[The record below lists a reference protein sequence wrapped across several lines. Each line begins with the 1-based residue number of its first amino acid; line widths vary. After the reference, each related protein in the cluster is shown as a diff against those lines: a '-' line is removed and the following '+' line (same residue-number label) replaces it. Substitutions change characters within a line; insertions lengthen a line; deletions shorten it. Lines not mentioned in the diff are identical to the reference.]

1 MDFSK
6 YKPYLLDYLNKCG
19 CNVQLGVNRCFNP
32 KHDDHNPSCE
42 IFTDHFVCYSGSC
55 GIHGDI
61 YDAVQIVEG
70 IEGQQ
75 EQYKHLES
83 IYGGNDYTLTPLKKI
98 EKTKERELF
107 VPDEKSIE
115 KLDEYFKSHNARESQ
130 IKAFLKM
137 RAIISSHKEITS
149 YPEEILEKL
158 VTHFFY
164 WPGLATAKA
173 DGLTLDTLR
182 TAGIPQEKKETGIS
196 SWGHSG
202 IVLKLGTGYK
212 LYFYNEGVSE
222 KRGSKGCITFPMP
235 GTINDETESIILV
248 EGEIDAV
255 VCNAAGIQ
263 NVYSTGGTNGLTKPK
278 IQKHLLKENLKEII
292 ILYDNDIPGR
302 KAAGIVPFE
311 ANDKNKSSL
320 PKRLREAGYKGSIKI
335 ALLSDYKDPDEA
347 ILHGRLDL
355 VQKAIT
361 EAKEWTAKDIE
372 SAPIEHQGKMTLKD
386 MGALL
391 GKLPISELEESERQR
406 FISAAMNATSHSEQ
420 VKNMLLGWGAN
431 KDQVNKKHT
440 EDPYY
445 LYEMA
450 KAHELSY
457 YFQNKIKEATIS
469 KKVVEEY
476 FSGSKR
482 KPLFPIKYKVLDD
495 LTELKSFIFK
505 RSDDA
510 AAVLLEAVLSGRFI
524 YLQTEKEFYF
534 FNGLTWE
541 FTSAVADVAHN
552 ILEDVIKHY
561 LKSTDKEDTTKI
573 KALNT
578 ALTKIGEYKYCISVM
593 NALKEKDS
601 IFKKQ
606 VTFDGP
612 QIQETLTLQDGVM
625 DFSGKTIRYRNA
637 KPEEYRM
644 AKLPYTVD
652 QVRANKEPVNFLKFM
667 ASNFENKDT
676 LETLMYFLSL
686 IPSRRALFKV
696 GGIFTGITNTGKTTT
711 MKVIQECYTNMSRP
725 LPRSVI
731 MQKRYED
738 NGAPNP
744 YLARLEGSGVA
755 ISDETKRNDMLDGAM
770 WKQLT
775 GGGMLTARGMYAQP
789 RDFMPTAQI
798 VILTNFSP
806 KFDGKDQA
814 TIERMVI
821 VPFRIQH
828 KKGDKNT
835 VSEDDLFAGIR
846 PEYPSVVRL
855 FAEYY
860 IRLRQEYKD
869 KIPLSKECQAY
880 KDDYVQDQETD
891 LDKFVTDNI
900 DFVKDVNCYVPLK
913 DLYLRY
919 CQYNEIDVDE
929 FGKPTDRE
937 AWTQSKFTRYL
948 KNDYQEFHVKMV
960 KINGQAVRV
969 AINTKL
975 KELQITPK
983 TPVKTT
989 EKPAQKQLF
998 KPQKNINDT
1007 FDPDEENP
1015 FD

>member
-1 MDFSK
+1 MDFTK
-6 YKPYLLDYLNKCG
+6 YKPYLLDYLRKCG
-19 CNVQLGVNRCFNP
+19 CNVQLGINRCFNP
-32 KHDDHNPSCE
+32 AHDDHNPSCE
-42 IFTDHFVCYSGSC
+42 IFKDHFICYSGSC

-61 YDAVQIVEG
+61 YDAVEIVEG
-70 IEGQQ
+70 IHGQQ

-83 IYGGNDYTLTPLKKI
+83 IYGGNDYTVTPLKKV
-98 EKTKERELF
+98 EQEKEREQF
-107 VPDEKSIE
+107 VPDETSCKVLEDYFQNHQAKE
-115 KLDEYFKSHNARESQ
+115 KQ
-130 IKAFLKM
+130 ITAFLHT
-137 RAIISSHKEITS
+137 RAFTASHHKYTS
-149 YPEEILEKL
+149 YPEEITKKL
-158 VTHFFY
+158 VSLLSY

-173 DGLTLDTLR
+173 DGLSLHTLK

-202 IVLKLGTGYK
+202 VVLKLGTGYK
-212 LYFYNEGVSE
+212 LHFYNEGICE
-222 KRGSKGCITFPMP
+222 KRGSKGCVTFPMP
-235 GTINDETESIILV
+235 GTITAETTSITVV
-248 EGEIDAV
+248 EGEMDAV
-255 VCNAAGIQ
+255 VCTAAGIP

-278 IQKHLLKENLKEII
+278 IQKYLVNDTLKEII
-292 ILYDNDIPGR
+292 ILYDNDEAGR
-302 KAAGIVPFE
+302 KASGVIPTQ
-311 ANDKNKSSL
+311 NTDRNKSSL
-320 PKRLREAGYKGSIKI
+320 PERLRASGYKGSIKI
-335 ALLSDYKDPDEA
+335 ALLEEYKDPDEA
-347 ILHGRLDL
+347 ILNNRLDL
-355 VQKAIT
+355 VQKAIR
-361 EAKEWTAKDIE
+361 EAAEWNPEELQDNPVPSQTKLTTKDLN
-372 SAPIEHQGKMTLKD
+372 SLLK
-386 MGALL
+386 
-391 GKLPISELEESERQR
+391 KLPVSSLEESERQR
-406 FISAAMNATSHSEQ
+406 FVSAAINAIGDTETVQ
-420 VKNMLLGWGAN
+420 NMLFTWGASA
-431 KDQVNKKHT
+431 DQVNKKSN

-445 LYEMA
+445 LYEIA
-450 KAHELSY
+450 EKYELSY
-457 YFQNKIKEATIS
+457 YLRNKIKEATIS
-469 KKVVEEY
+469 KKVLENF
-476 FSGSKR
+476 FSDSNR
-482 KPLFPIKYKVLDD
+482 KPLFAVKYKLIDN
-495 LTELKSFIFK
+495 LPELKSFIFK
-505 RSDDA
+505 RSDNA
-510 AAVLLEAVLSGRFI
+510 AAVLLETVLAGKFI
-524 YLQTEKEFYF
+524 YLQDLKEFYF

-541 FTSAVADVAHN
+541 FTSAVSDVAHN
-552 ILEDVIKHY
+552 ILEDIIRHY
-561 LKSTDKEDTTKI
+561 LRTTDKEDTTKI

-578 ALTKIGEYKYCISVM
+578 CLTKIGEYKYCISVM
-593 NALKEKDS
+593 NALKEKNS
-601 IFKKQ
+601 IYKKQ
-606 VTFDGP
+606 ITFDGP

-637 KPEEYRM
+637 KPDEYRM

-652 QVRANKEPVNFLKFM
+652 QVRADKTPENFLKFM
-667 ASNFENKDT
+667 KSNFENQET

-711 MKVIQECYTNMSRP
+711 MKVIQECYQGMSRP

-821 VPFRIQH
+821 IPFRIQH

-846 PEYPSVVRL
+846 PEYPSVVRI

-860 IRLRQEYKD
+860 IRLRHEYKD

-900 DFVKDVNCYVPLK
+900 DFIKDATCFVPLK

-919 CQYNEIDVDE
+919 CQYNEIDLDE

-948 KNDYQEFHVKMV
+948 KNDYQEFHVKMM

-975 KELQITPK
+975 KEIQQTPQPKPEAPK
-983 TPVKTT
+983 TVTN
-989 EKPAQKQLF
+989 PAPKKQEYF
-998 KPQKNINDT
+998 E
-1007 FDPDEENP
+1007 PDEDNP
-1015 FD
+1015 WD

>member
-1 MDFSK
+1 MDFTK
-6 YKPYLLDYLNKCG
+6 YKPYLLNYLRRCG
-19 CNVQLGVNRCFNP
+19 CNVKLGVNRCFSP
-32 KHDDHNPSCE
+32 THDDHNPSCE
-42 IFTDHFVCYSGSC
+42 IFNDHFICYSGSC

-75 EQYKHLES
+75 EQYKHLEA

-98 EKTKERELF
+98 EKTKEEEAF
-107 VPDEKSIE
+107 TPDEHAIAV
-115 KLDEYFKSHNARESQ
+115 LDNYFNKHTSKEQQ

-149 YPEEILEKL
+149 YPEEILDKL
-158 VTHFFY
+158 VAQFFY
-164 WPGLATAKA
+164 WPGLATAIA
-173 DGLTLDTLR
+173 DGVSRNILR
-182 TAGIPQEKKETGIS
+182 AAGIPQEKKKTGIS

-202 IVLKLGTGYK
+202 IVLKLSTGYK
-212 LYFYNEGVSE
+212 LYFYNEGESV
-222 KRGSKGCITFPMP
+222 KRGSKKCVTFPMP
-235 GTINDETESIILV
+235 GTINDDIESIILV
-248 EGEIDAV
+248 EGEMDAI
-255 VCNAAGIQ
+255 VCTAAGIN

-278 IQKHLLKENLKEII
+278 IQKYLLNENLKEII

-302 KAAGIVPFE
+302 KAAGIIPFE
-311 ANDKNKSSL
+311 PNDKNKTSL

-335 ALLSDYKDPDEA
+335 ALLSDFKDSDEA

-355 VQKAIT
+355 VKKAIS
-361 EAKEWTAKDIE
+361 EAKEWNSKDVE
-372 SAPIEHQGKMTLKD
+372 SAPVEHQGKMTLKD

-391 GKLPISELEESERQR
+391 NKLPIAELEEAETQR
-406 FISAAMNATSHSEQ
+406 FISAAMNATIYPEQ

-431 KDQVNKKHT
+431 KEQVNTKHT

-445 LYEMA
+445 LYKMA

-469 KKVVEEY
+469 KKVVEKY
-476 FSGSKR
+476 LSNR
-482 KPLFPIKYKVLDD
+482 KPLFSIKYKNLDS
-495 LTELKSFIFK
+495 LPELKFFIFK

-510 AAVLLEAVLSGRFI
+510 AAVLLESVLAGRFI
-524 YLQTEKEFYF
+524 YLQQEKEFYF

-552 ILEDVIKHY
+552 ILEDIIRHY
-561 LKSTDKEDTTKI
+561 LKATDKEDTTKI
-573 KALNT
+573 KALNSC
-578 ALTKIGEYKYCISVM
+578 LTKIGEYKYCISVM

-606 VTFDGP
+606 ITFDGP
-612 QIQETLTLQDGVM
+612 QIQETLTLLDGVI
-625 DFSGKTIRYRNA
+625 DFSGRTIHYRNA
-637 KPEEYRM
+637 QPEEYRM
-644 AKLPYTVD
+644 TKLPYTVD
-652 QVRANKEPVNFLKFM
+652 QVRTNKEPKNFLKFM
-667 ASNFENKDT
+667 SSNFENKDT

-711 MKVIQECYTNMSRP
+711 MKVIQECFTNMSRP

-738 NGAPNP
+738 NGTPNP

-775 GGGMLTARGMYAQP
+775 GGGMLTARGLYSQP

-860 IRLRQEYKD
+860 IRLRTEYKD

-900 DFVKDVNCYVPLK
+900 DFIKDANCFVPLK

-948 KNDYQEFHVKMV
+948 KNDYQEFHVKMM

-975 KELQITPK
+975 KDIDIAKKTVPTPPK
-983 TPVKTT
+983 KEP
-989 EKPAQKQLF
+989 KQQTFVPPLAT
-998 KPQKNINDT
+998 NEY
-1007 FDPDEENP
+1007 FDPENDNP
-1015 FD
+1015 WD